1 MNKICTNIE
10 QSMLEKYL
18 EFRFKTNNI
27 RKYEKYYNEWL
38 ENVTDIQLQY
48 FEKEMYNLIKQ
59 GKYDP
64 ER

>member
-1 MNKICTNIE
+1 MNKICKNIE

-38 ENVTDIQLQY
+38 ENVTEIQLQY